1 MTVEQRSMFKIS
13 DNTYSII
20 VDIGNTD
27 IVCALFEAENIV
39 FKCRLKSDLT
49 MDISTYHSLI
59 IRQMADYDLSSVR
72 HIGLGSVVPKMTSLL
87 KEMFA
92 IYFKAKVFEIDGLS
106 DLSLSYEIES
116 RAASGAD
123 LVANALAA
131 YKIYQ
136 KNCIVVDMGTS
147 TTIQLVTQDAVYKG
161 LIIAPGLKSAADSLI
176 QKAARLEEIELKTPT
191 KLLGQNT
198 IESMLSGIVGGHI
211 RMIENTVWEICKE
224 YHEMSPFKVVVTG
237 GLAALIEPAMPH
249 GYVYDP
255 DFTLKGL
262 HYALMELLEKR

>member
-1 MTVEQRSMFKIS
+1 MV
-13 DNTYSII
+13 

-27 IVCALFEAENIV
+27 IVCALLEAESII
-39 FKCRLKSDLT
+39 FKCRLKTDLK

-59 IRQMADYDLSSVR
+59 LAEMAEYDLSLIR
-72 HIGLGSVVPKMTSLL
+72 HIGLGSVVPTMTSLF
-87 KEMFA
+87 KEMFT
-92 IYFKAKVFEIDGLS
+92 IHFKAEVFEIDGLS

-161 LIIAPGLKSAADSLI
+161 LIIAPGLKSSGDSLI
-176 QKAARLEEIELKTPT
+176 RKAARLEDIELKVPS

-198 IESMLSGIVGGHI
+198 VESMLSGIVGGHI
-211 RMIENTVWEICKE
+211 RMIESTVWDICKE

-255 DFTLKGL
+255 DLTLKGL
-262 HYALMELLEKR
+262 HYALLELTQRR